1 MLRTTEKEDNK
12 CIIKSMLY
20 ILKKARVI
28 KGNNMSDYIVSQMH
42 IEAARNS
49 TDDFNL
55 FHDKNR
61 WQKIK
66 NNPFQGPVALGFQ
79 LGCFVE
85 DQVNSSTKT
94 HSQQT
99 NKNDE
104 LNNNRQ
110 PLNFSQY
117 ELTFAGTVKPNDS
130 ISLVVR
136 DGRFSDIAGVKCF
149 SNRVALK
156 ANGKTVLL
164 GYKRQTSDHLVK
176 GITPLPNLLD
186 IINSKDRTFIA
197 PENYFIK
204 RKYMIV
210 GNAKNFLTSAFAEQ
224 SEYIDEFIDKV
235 SFPEMYPLSL
245 LSSALLERAQAVGQD
260 LIKDPMIYISHKLS
274 INKVLLHSLRSN
286 NSLNILVGPPKQSN
300 NKETNYVTHNC
311 TCVLSNQE
319 ILFHAEIELA
329 PLSSL
334 LK

>member
-1 MLRTTEKEDNK
+1 
-12 CIIKSMLY
+12 
-20 ILKKARVI
+20 
-28 KGNNMSDYIVSQMH
+28 MH

-61 WQKIK
+61 WHKIK
-66 NNPFQGPVALGFQ
+66 NNPFKGTIALGFQ

-85 DQVNSSTKT
+85 DQVNRSPKNYV
-94 HSQQT
+94 QQ
-99 NKNDE
+99 
-104 LNNNRQ
+104 LNNAEKANVSSK

-117 ELTFAGTVKPNDS
+117 DLTFAGTVKPGDS

-136 DGRFSDIAGVKCF
+136 DGRLSDISGTECF
-149 SNRVALK
+149 SNRIALK

-164 GYKRQTSDHLVK
+164 GYKRQTSDHIIK
-176 GITPLPNLLD
+176 GITLLPELSD
-186 IINSKDRTFIA
+186 IINSKDRCFIT
-197 PENYFIK
+197 PEQYFVK

-210 GNAKNFLTSAFAEQ
+210 GNAKNFLTSSFAEQ
-224 SEYIDEFIDKV
+224 SEYIDEFDDKV

-274 INKVLLHSLRSN
+274 IDKNVLKTLKSN
-286 NSLNILVGPPKQSN
+286 HSLNIVVAPPQKSDDKN
-300 NKETNYVTHNC
+300 SAYETHQC
-311 TCVLSNQE
+311 TCVLSTQE
-319 ILFHAEIELA
+319 ILFHAEIQLA

-334 LK
+334 LT

>member
-1 MLRTTEKEDNK
+1 MSEY
-12 CIIKSMLY
+12 II
-20 ILKKARVI
+20 
-28 KGNNMSDYIVSQMH
+28 SQMH

-66 NNPFQGPVALGFQ
+66 DNPFQGPVALGFQ

-85 DQVNSSTKT
+85 DQTNRSLKNYL
-94 HSQQT
+94 HQLHNAEEPYISQ
-99 NKNDE
+99 N
-104 LNNNRQ
+104 

-117 ELTFAGTVKPNDS
+117 ELTFAGTVKPGDN

-136 DGRFSDIAGVKCF
+136 DGRLSNIGNAECF
-149 SNRVALK
+149 SNRIALK

-164 GYKRQTSDHLVK
+164 GYKRQTSEHIVK
-176 GITPLPNLLD
+176 GITALPDFSD
-186 IINSKDRTFIA
+186 IIESKDRSFIT
-197 PENYFIK
+197 PEQYFVK

-210 GNAKNFLTSAFAEQ
+210 GNAKNFLTSSFAEQ

-260 LIKDPMIYISHKLS
+260 LIKEPMIYLSHKLS
-274 INKVLLHSLRSN
+274 IDKKVLKTLKSN
-286 NSLNILVGPPKQSN
+286 HSLNILISPPQISG
-300 NKETNYVTHNC
+300 KEGAISETHQC
-311 TCVLSNQE
+311 TCVLSTKE
-319 ILFHAEIELA
+319 ILFHAEIQLA

>member
-1 MLRTTEKEDNK
+1 MPEF
-12 CIIKSMLY
+12 II
-20 ILKKARVI
+20 
-28 KGNNMSDYIVSQMH
+28 SQMH

-61 WQKIK
+61 WHQIK
-66 NNPFQGPVALGFQ
+66 NNPFKGPVALGFQ

-85 DQVNSSTKT
+85 DQVNRSPKNYEQQLTHTESAKVST
-94 HSQQT
+94 
-99 NKNDE
+99 
-104 LNNNRQ
+104 Q

-117 ELTFAGTVKPNDS
+117 ELTFAGSVKPGNS
-130 ISLVVR
+130 IELIVR
-136 DGRFSDIAGVKCF
+136 DGRLSDVAGVECF
-149 SNRVALK
+149 SNRIALK

-164 GYKRQTSDHLVK
+164 GYKRQTSAHLVK
-176 GITPLPNLLD
+176 GIVPLPCFSE
-186 IINSKDRTFIA
+186 IINSDDRCFIT
-197 PENYFIK
+197 PKQYFLK

-260 LIKDPMIYISHKLS
+260 LIKEPMIYISHKLS
-274 INKVLLHSLRSN
+274 IDKTVLNTLKSYH
-286 NSLNILVGPPKQSN
+286 SLNILVSQPRPSSDN
-300 NKETNYVTHNC
+300 SSEYVTHDC
-311 TCVLSNQE
+311 TCILSTQE
-319 ILFHAEIELA
+319 ILFHAEIQLA
-329 PLSSL
+329 PLSAF

>member
-1 MLRTTEKEDNK
+1 
-12 CIIKSMLY
+12 
-20 ILKKARVI
+20 
-28 KGNNMSDYIVSQMH
+28 MSDYTITQMH

-61 WQKIK
+61 WHKIT
-66 NNPFQGPVALGFQ
+66 NNPFNGTVALGFQ

-85 DQVNSSTKT
+85 DQVNRSPKNYTQQLTNTEKAQTSTK
-94 HSQQT
+94 
-99 NKNDE
+99 
-104 LNNNRQ
+104 
-110 PLNFSQY
+110 PLNFSEY
-117 ELTFAGTVKPNDS
+117 ELTFAGTVKPGDA
-130 ISLVVR
+130 IALVVR
-136 DGRFSDIAGVKCF
+136 DGRLSDINGTECF

-164 GYKRQTSDHLVK
+164 GYKRQTSDHIIK
-176 GITPLPNLLD
+176 GISSLPDLAN
-186 IINSKDRTFIA
+186 IIDSPDRSFVGK
-197 PENYFIK
+197 EQYFVK

-210 GNAKNFLTSAFAEQ
+210 GNAKNFLTSSFAEQ
-224 SEYIDEFIDKV
+224 SEYIDEFDDKV

-274 INKVLLHSLRSN
+274 IDKSVLHTLKSN
-286 NSLNILVGPPKQSN
+286 HSLNIVVSPPQKSSN
-300 NKETNYVTHNC
+300 ESSAYETHQC
-311 TCVLSNQE
+311 TCVLSTEQ
-319 ILFHAEIELA
+319 ILFHAEIQLA